1 MICHLFRATA
11 DRLNYHVSIQAIH
24 ILVTKEF
31 QLKID
36 NYQDS
41 KFSELISNPKYTYQ
55 LLFM

>member
-1 MICHLFRATA
+1 MICHLFRAIA

-36 NYQDS
+36 NHQDS
-41 KFSELISNPKYTYQ
+41 KFSDLISNPKYTY
-55 LLFM
+55 